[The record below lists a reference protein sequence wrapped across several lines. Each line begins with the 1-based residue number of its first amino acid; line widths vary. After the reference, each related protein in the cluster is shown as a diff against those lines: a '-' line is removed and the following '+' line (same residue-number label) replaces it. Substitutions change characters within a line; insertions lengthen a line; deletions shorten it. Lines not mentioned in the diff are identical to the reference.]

1 MIGVH
6 LDFQII
12 PYAIAAPSDQDLMSI
27 MMARLTQL
35 EQRLHN
41 ANMELAE
48 KVGEQQLLTID

>member
-1 MIGVH
+1 MY